1 MDMTEVLQPAAAA
14 AVPAAGVEVIAQP
27 DVSAFSA
34 LPNAEATAEANAA
47 YAAAA
52 AASDGSVLLTIPPA
66 PAVSAVVAEPGSYPV
81 VAAASSQLTAR
92 EPPPPYTDEEAALA
106 AEARRLA
113 EAEGLELIRST
124 DSMSG
129 FLGVCRSGSS
139 SKPYVS
145 KLWTEG
151 KLKHLGRYPTAE
163 EASLAYA
170 RALGVDGV
178 KAHSGQPSRPPKQPT
193 MTAEQALAQA
203 EQEGLELERSESS
216 TTGFK
221 GVSHHLSSS
230 KVKPY
235 QARLMRG
242 GKTRHLGNFA
252 TAEEAAL
259 AHARALAG
267 NEEDLPVPKKRPPRE
282 GGQGQGGAARKR
294 KKKGDDEAYG
304 GGGLL
309 EGGEAVGE
317 AVAVAVDGD
326 VNPSLMPPLAV
337 AGVAAVEAVAA
348 AAQGAGMPPPNVY
361 VPVPVAAPPAV
372 EYAAADAGYD
382 AAGGLAHLAM
392 PGAPTYTAAPLD
404 GGVLGGAQPLM

>member
-52 AASDGSVLLTIPPA
+52 AASDGSVLLPIPPA

-92 EPPPPYTDEEAALA
+92 EPPPPYTDEEEALA

-170 RALGVDGV
+170 RALGPEGV
-178 KAHSGQPSRPPKQPT
+178 QAAASAPSRPSRQAQ
-193 MTAEQALAQA
+193 MSAEEALATA
-203 EQEGLELERSESS
+203 DREGLTLHRSESS
-216 TTGFK
+216 TGFK

-230 KVKPY
+230 KVRPFH
-235 QARLMRG
+235 ARVMRG

-259 AHARALAG
+259 AHARALAADDA
-267 NEEDLPVPKKRPPRE
+267 ELPMPQKRRSS
-282 GGQGQGGAARKR
+282 GGEGAAKKPR
-294 KKKGDDEAYG
+294 KKKGDAAADAAAAD
-304 GGGLL
+304 
-309 EGGEAVGE
+309 GEVV
-317 AVAVAVDGD
+317 AVAVAE
-326 VNPSLMPPLAV
+326 
-337 AGVAAVEAVAA
+337 VEAAPVDALPAA
-348 AAQGAGMPPPNVY
+348 SADLAAMAPSPTLA
-361 VPVPVAAPPAV
+361 VPVPDLPMPL
-372 EYAAADAGYD
+372 D
-382 AAGGLAHLAM
+382 AALLSV
-392 PGAPTYTAAPLD
+392 GAL
-404 GGVLGGAQPLM
+404 

>member
-1 MDMTEVLQPAAAA
+1 
-14 AVPAAGVEVIAQP
+14 
-27 DVSAFSA
+27 
-34 LPNAEATAEANAA
+34 
-47 YAAAA
+47 
-52 AASDGSVLLTIPPA
+52 
-66 PAVSAVVAEPGSYPV
+66 
-81 VAAASSQLTAR
+81 
-92 EPPPPYTDEEAALA
+92 
-106 AEARRLA
+106 
-113 EAEGLELIRST
+113 
-124 DSMSG
+124 
-129 FLGVCRSGSS
+129 
-139 SKPYVS
+139 VS

-203 EQEGLELERSESS
+203 EQEGLELKRSESS
-216 TTGFK
+216 TGFK

-304 GGGLL
+304 GGLL

-337 AGVAAVEAVAA
+337 AGVAAVQAVAA
-348 AAQGAGMPPPNVY
+348 AAQEAGMPPPNVY

-382 AAGGLAHLAM
+382 AALHNLAM

>member
-1 MDMTEVLQPAAAA
+1 MDMSEVLQPAAAA

-52 AASDGSVLLTIPPA
+52 AAAASDGSVLLPIPPA

-92 EPPPPYTDEEAALA
+92 EPPPPYTDEEEALA

-203 EQEGLELERSESS
+203 EQEGLEL
-216 TTGFK
+216 K
-221 GVSHHLSSS
+221 PVSYTHLR
-230 KVKPY
+230 
-235 QARLMRG
+235 AHE
-242 GKTRHLGNFA
+242 TRH
-252 TAEEAAL
+252 
-259 AHARALAG
+259 
-267 NEEDLPVPKKRPPRE
+267 DLVCRLLLE
-282 GGQGQGGAARKR
+282 
-294 KKKGDDEAYG
+294 KKK
-304 GGGLL
+304 
-309 EGGEAVGE
+309 
-317 AVAVAVDGD
+317 
-326 VNPSLMPPLAV
+326 
-337 AGVAAVEAVAA
+337 
-348 AAQGAGMPPPNVY
+348 
-361 VPVPVAAPPAV
+361 
-372 EYAAADAGYD
+372 
-382 AAGGLAHLAM
+382 
-392 PGAPTYTAAPLD
+392 
-404 GGVLGGAQPLM
+404 